1 MARDRLAAMRAQ
13 QAGGGGAGGYGGYGG
28 NQGYGDHSYPT
39 QQQGGTAPYGAAPQ
53 GYGQVPPQQGYG
65 QPQGYAQ
72 QPQGYAQQPQGYG
85 QQPIDYN
92 AQQPPPAGGYGG
104 AQPNSYEM
112 QGIGGEK
119 GGAPSMDSFFADI
132 SDIQDTIRQ
141 IDDNVNRISDLHS
154 RSLNNMD
161 EASQQQ
167 AQQQLASMSSE
178 TSRLTNAVKNKIKTL
193 DSQTARLPNSGDK
206 NVRKTQIGAQK
217 NRFKETIQRYQ
228 QVEQTYRKKYRDRA
242 ERQYKIVKPDAS
254 PEEVKAAIEDDS
266 GQQIF
271 SQALLNSNR
280 YGEARGALREVQS
293 RHEDI
298 KKIEKTLVELAQ
310 LFQEIDI
317 LITEQGE
324 QIDVIDQHA
333 TAVETD
339 MQAGLQATNKA
350 VDSARKARKKRII
363 CFVIIIIIL
372 VVVAVAVVGT
382 ICGKGNCGSNNNNR
396 QQRRALLNA
405 FEALDAPRYLVGR
418 DYGPGF

>member
-39 QQQGGTAPYGAAPQ
+39 QQQGGAAPYGAAPQ
-53 GYGQVPPQQGYG
+53 GYGQAPPQQGYG

-72 QPQGYAQQPQGYG
+72 QPPQGYG
-85 QQPIDYN
+85 QPAEYS
-92 AQQPPPAGGYGG
+92 APQQPPPQAGGYGG
-104 AQPNSYEM
+104 AQANSYEM

-119 GGAPSMDSFFADI
+119 GAPSMDSFFADI

-178 TSRLTNAVKNKIKTL
+178 TSRLTNAVKNKIRTL

-363 CFVIIIIIL
+363 CFIIIIVIL
-372 VVVAVAVVGT
+372 IVIAVAVVAS
-382 ICGKGNCGSNNNNR
+382 ICGKGNCGGNNNNR
-396 QQRRALLNA
+396 AQRRALNA
-405 FEALDAPRYLVGR
+405 FEALDAPRYLLGR
-418 DYGPGF
+418 DFGPAF

>member
-28 NQGYGDHSYPT
+28 GNQGYGDHSYPT
-39 QQQGGTAPYGAAPQ
+39 QQQQQQPTGYGQQ
-53 GYGQVPPQQGYG
+53 GYGQPQQGYG
-65 QPQGYAQ
+65 QPMQQAYPQEQAATPAYGANQGGNAYAQ
-72 QPQGYAQQPQGYG
+72 NPYG
-85 QQPIDYN
+85 N
-92 AQQPPPAGGYGG
+92 G
-104 AQPNSYEM
+104 APGSYEM
-112 QGIGGEK
+112 QGVGNNEK
-119 GGAPSMDSFFADI
+119 GAPSMDAFFAEI

-141 IDDNVNRISDLHS
+141 IDDNINRISDLHS

-167 AQQQLASMSSE
+167 AQQQLAGMSAE
-178 TSRLTNAVKNKIKTL
+178 TSRLTNAIKNKIRNL
-193 DSQTARLPNSGDK
+193 DAQTSRLPNSGDK

-228 QVEQTYRKKYRDRA
+228 QVEQTYRKKYRERA
-242 ERQYKIVKPDAS
+242 ERQFKIVKPDAS
-254 PEEVKAAIEDDS
+254 PEEVRAAIDDDN

-339 MQAGLQATNKA
+339 MNAGLQATNKA
-350 VDSARKARKKRII
+350 VDSARRARKKRII
-363 CFVIIIIIL
+363 CFVILIIL
-372 VVVAVAVVGT
+372 ILVIAAAVAAGV
-382 ICGKGNCGSNNNNR
+382 CANGNCSGNKNNNK
-396 QQRRALLNA
+396 QRRDLVEAALLSGNVNG
-405 FEALDAPRYLVGR
+405 LLSRRGMMGR
-418 DYGPGF
+418 ELEGWQ

>member
-39 QQQGGTAPYGAAPQ
+39 QQQGGAAPYGAAPQ
-53 GYGQVPPQQGYG
+53 GYGQAPPQQGYG

-72 QPQGYAQQPQGYG
+72 QPPQGYG
-85 QQPIDYN
+85 QPTEYS
-92 AQQPPPAGGYGG
+92 APQQPPPQAGGYGG
-104 AQPNSYEM
+104 AQANSYEM

-119 GGAPSMDSFFADI
+119 GAPSMDSFFADI

-178 TSRLTNAVKNKIKTL
+178 TSRLTNAVKNKIRTL

-363 CFVIIIIIL
+363 CFIIIIVIL
-372 VVVAVAVVGT
+372 IVIAVAVVAS
-382 ICGKGNCGSNNNNR
+382 ICGKGNCGGNNNNR
-396 QQRRALLNA
+396 AQRRALNA
-405 FEALDAPRYLVGR
+405 FEALDAPRYLLGR
-418 DYGPGF
+418 DSGPAF